1 VLKYAG
7 MAYQMAFLLAIG
19 AYIGIK
25 LDDYFKTKSPYFT
38 AVCVL
43 LFLIIAFY
51 LTLKDIIFKKK
62 D

>member
-1 VLKYAG
+1 